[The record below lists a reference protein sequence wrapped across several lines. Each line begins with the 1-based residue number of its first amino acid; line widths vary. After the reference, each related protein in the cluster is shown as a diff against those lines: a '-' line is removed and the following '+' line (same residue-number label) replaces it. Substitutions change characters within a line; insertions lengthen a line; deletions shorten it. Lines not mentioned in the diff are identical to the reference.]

1 MTNSTPRH
9 AGVPARGL
17 AMSRRHLVAATAL
30 LAAGPLALTTTA
42 PAHADAQDPVA
53 VALDWQATA
62 IATVPFSP
70 AKGLYLAFTSK
81 AVDKAVAASLRRE
94 RSSEAAAIAQ
104 AAHDVLVAYFPAAGA
119 TLDDR
124 LAQTLASVPDGP
136 AEDRGVAIGA
146 DVAGGII
153 EWRTDDGRN
162 DPSIVYSKTPGI
174 GVWHDVRGMATPW
187 LGFVARVVGAQPV
200 PVDGPDPVGSAAY
213 RADLAEVAAIGRA
226 GADPDKAAT
235 ATFFNVDAF
244 SLYRAA
250 LITHLRSAPIGLRAT
265 TLLFADLDLA
275 TAEAFR
281 QTWRLKFEVGFWRP
295 AVAVAA
301 DDGDP
306 LTEPV
311 AGWTS
316 VLPLPPYPD
325 YPSGHGTITSAFAE
339 TVRCHLGDMSLTLN
353 GAGGSRTYASLT
365 ALEDA
370 ALLSRIWGGIHFRDA
385 MDDSFLIGHTVARQ
399 VCG

>member
-1 MTNSTPRH
+1 
-9 AGVPARGL
+9 
-17 AMSRRHLVAATAL
+17 MSRRRLGAATAL
-30 LAAGPLALTTTA
+30 LAAGPLALTATA
-42 PAHADAQDPVA
+42 PAHAEAPDPVT

-70 AKGLYLAFTSK
+70 AKGLYLGFTSK

-94 RSSEAAAIAQ
+94 QSSEAAAIAQ
-104 AAHDVLVAYFPAAGA
+104 AAHDVLVEYFPAAGP

-124 LAQTLASVPDGP
+124 LAQTLATVPDGP
-136 AEDRGVAIGA
+136 AEDRGVSVGA
-146 DVAGGII
+146 DVAAGII
-153 EWRTDDGRN
+153 DWRTDDGRN
-162 DPSIVYSKTPGI
+162 DPSIAFSKTPGI
-174 GVWHDVRGMATPW
+174 GVWQDARGMATPW
-187 LGFVARVVGAQPV
+187 LGFVDRVVGAEPV
-200 PVDGPDPVGSAAY
+200 KVDGPDPVGSAAY
-213 RADLAEVAAIGRA
+213 RADPTEVAATGRT
-226 GADPDKAAT
+226 GADPEKAAT

-250 LITHLRSAPIGLRAT
+250 LITHLRSSPVDLRAT
-265 TLLFADLDLA
+265 TSLFADLDLA

-281 QTWRLKFEVGFWRP
+281 QTWRLKLEVGFWRP
-295 AVAVAA
+295 VVAVAA

-311 AGWTS
+311 ARWTS
-316 VLPLPPYPD
+316 VLPLPPYPE

-339 TVRCHLGDMSLTLN
+339 TVRCHLGDVSLTLN

-370 ALLSRIWGGIHFRDA
+370 AFLSRIWGGIHFRDA
-385 MDDSFLIGHTVARQ
+385 MEDSFLIGHTVARQ

>member
-1 MTNSTPRH
+1 
-9 AGVPARGL
+9 
-17 AMSRRHLVAATAL
+17 MSRRHLGAATAL
-30 LAAGPLALTTTA
+30 LTFTPLVLAATA
-42 PAHADAQDPVA
+42 PAHADEPDPVA

-70 AKGLYLAFTSK
+70 AKGLYLGFTSK
-81 AVDKAVAASLRRE
+81 AVDKAVAASLRRK

-104 AAHDVLVAYFPAAGA
+104 SAHDVLVEYFPTAGA
-119 TLDDR
+119 TLGDR
-124 LAQTLASVPDGP
+124 LAQTLAAVPDGP

-146 DVAGGII
+146 EVADGII

-162 DPSIVYSKTPGI
+162 DPSIVYSQPPGI
-174 GVWHDVRGMATPW
+174 GVWQDARGMATPW
-187 LGFVARVVGAQPV
+187 LGFVDRVVGAQPV

-213 RADLAEVAAIGRA
+213 RADLAEVAAIGRD

-244 SLYRAA
+244 TLYRAA
-250 LITHLRSAPIGLRAT
+250 LITHLRSSPVDLRAT
-265 TLLFADLDLA
+265 TSLFADLDLA

-281 QTWRLKFEVGFWRP
+281 QTWRLKFRVGFWRP
-295 AVAVAA
+295 VVAVAA

-339 TVRCHLGDMSLTLN
+339 TVRCHLGDVSLTLT
-353 GAGGSRTYASLT
+353 GAGGASRTYAGLT
-365 ALEDA
+365 ALEHA

-385 MDDSFLIGHTVARQ
+385 MDDSFVIGHTVARQ